1 MTKREIPM
9 LDKEKP
15 IQGVSVYT
23 EFVKSGY
30 RTEMFITPDGFTP
43 TGDLVPAKIY
53 RRVVSKDKPKKLW
66 QQTTVQF
73 AEELALVG
81 ARDLAELGLKDT
93 YVSKRLE
100 HLTSIFAGL
109 VEGDWSLVNDPIL
122 IETSQNDLVE
132 INKGGTPIKVVYRI
146 NQSRKALGFS
156 DEIA

>member
-1 MTKREIPM
+1 M

-15 IQGVSVYT
+15 IQGVSVYA
-23 EFVKSGY
+23 ELVKPGF
-30 RTEMFITPDGFTP
+30 RTELFITPDGFTP